1 MPSRVK
7 LLNAAAPGTT
17 GTPFRIGTGA
27 PPYSIRVVG
36 SFTNGSGG
44 VGTNGVN
51 IETSPDPIG
60 TPDASATWDR
70 AIGILGGQ
78 NISRTE
84 TTTAELVDM
93 LQNDNAVIQYYCQRI
108 RAKLGANAIGTA
120 TVYVEMPR

>member
-36 SFTNGSGG
+36 GFTNGAGA

-51 IETSPDPIG
+51 IETSPDPIS
-60 TPDASATWDR
+60 TPDASANWNR
-70 AIGILGGQ
+70 AIGIVGGE
-78 NISRTE
+78 SPGFTE
-84 TTTAELVDM
+84 TQPGEFVD
-93 LQNDNAVIQYYCQRI
+93 LPDKANCVLQYYCQRI
-108 RAKLGANAIGTA
+108 R
-120 TVYVEMPR
+120 